1 MKKYPEEKIKN
12 LLNILQENFPLVS
25 EPFKFVAE
33 KIGLT
38 EEEVIN
44 ILKELKEKG
53 IIRHFGASINS
64 HKLGYIT
71 CLCATSI
78 PKNKE
83 EIAYKIAELPEITHA
98 YLREHKLNFWFT
110 TVTKSQKELE
120 KLCKNLE
127 KTFKIKIKKFP
138 ALKKFKIKAVFKV

>member
-78 PKNKE
+78 PENKE

-120 KLCKNLE
+120 EFCKNLE

-138 ALKKFKIKAVFKV
+138 ALKKFKVKAVFEV

>member
-1 MKKYPEEKIKN
+1 MKKYPEEKIKS
-12 LLNILQENFPLVS
+12 LLNILQGNFPLVS

-33 KIGLT
+33 KIRLT
-38 EEEVIN
+38 EEEVID
-44 ILKELKEKG
+44 ILKELKEKN

-78 PKNKE
+78 PENKI
-83 EIAYKIAELPEITHA
+83 EIAYKIAKFPEITHA
-98 YLREHKLNFWFT
+98 YLRDHKLNFWFT

-120 KLCKNLE
+120 KLCEKLE

-138 ALKKFKIKAVFKV
+138 AIKKFKVKAVFEV

>member
-1 MKKYPEEKIKN
+1 MKKYPEEKIKS

-33 KIGLT
+33 KIRLT
-38 EEEVIN
+38 EEEVID
-44 ILKELKEKG
+44 ILKELKEKN

-78 PKNKE
+78 PENKI
-83 EIAYKIAELPEITHA
+83 EIAYKIAKFPEITHA
-98 YLREHKLNFWFT
+98 YLRDHKLNFWFT

-120 KLCKNLE
+120 KLCEKLE

-138 ALKKFKIKAVFKV
+138 AIKKFKVKAVFEV

>member
-1 MKKYPEEKIKN
+1 MKKYPEEKIKS

-33 KIGLT
+33 KTGLA
-38 EEEVIN
+38 EEEVID

-53 IIRHFGASINS
+53 IIRYFGASINS

-78 PKNKE
+78 PENKI
-83 EIAYKIAELPEITHA
+83 EIAYKIAKFPEITHA
-98 YLREHKLNFWFT
+98 YLRDHKLNFWFT

-138 ALKKFKIKAVFKV
+138 ALKKFKVKAVFEV

>member
-1 MKKYPEEKIKN
+1 MKKYPEEKIKS

-33 KIGLT
+33 KTGLA
-38 EEEVIN
+38 EEEVID
-44 ILKELKEKG
+44 ILKELKEKN

-78 PKNKE
+78 PENKI
-83 EIAYKIAELPEITHA
+83 EIAYKIAKFPEITHA
-98 YLREHKLNFWFT
+98 YLRDHKLNFWFT

-120 KLCKNLE
+120 KLCEKLE

-138 ALKKFKIKAVFKV
+138 AIKKFKVKAVFEV

>member
-1 MKKYPEEKIKN
+1 MKKYSEEKIKK
-12 LLNILQENFPLVS
+12 LLNILQEDFPLVS

-33 KIGLT
+33 KTGLT

-44 ILKELKEKG
+44 ILKELKEKN

-78 PKNKE
+78 PENK
-83 EIAYKIAELPEITHA
+83 
-98 YLREHKLNFWFT
+98 
-110 TVTKSQKELE
+110 
-120 KLCKNLE
+120 
-127 KTFKIKIKKFP
+127 KK
-138 ALKKFKIKAVFKV
+138 